1 MPLFSASLLVKSGFF
16 DCIFAKIFRGAPT
29 SPVISCIGEGTTEWQ
44 RFECV
49 NMFIRVPGVTVP
61 KLQKIALK
69 ENVLQRF

>member
-1 MPLFSASLLVKSGFF
+1 M
-16 DCIFAKIFRGAPT
+16 GAYAISCYNN

-61 KLQKIALK
+61 KLQKIALE